1 MSHGGFGT
9 CKVMSHVRKGS
20 ETCPDRN
27 KYITGGSNSDNHIY
41 NPNFN
46 CAYNTLIM
54 AFIITIPMALTITL
68 IISLSEGSKVPSIII
83 KRRTD
88 QKNYNTPH

>member
-1 MSHGGFGT
+1 MIIT
-9 CKVMSHVRKGS
+9 C
-20 ETCPDRN
+20 
-27 KYITGGSNSDNHIY
+27 GSNSDNRVY
-41 NPNFN
+41 NSDFN
-46 CAYNTLIM
+46 CAYNTLIT

-88 QKNYNTPH
+88 RKNYNTPH

>member
-1 MSHGGFGT
+1 
-9 CKVMSHVRKGS
+9 
-20 ETCPDRN
+20 
-27 KYITGGSNSDNHIY
+27 
-41 NPNFN
+41 
-46 CAYNTLIM
+46 M
-54 AFIITIPMALTITL
+54 AFIIMIPMALTITL